1 MDKLNKIYNV
11 KNRSAGSVSY
21 RIGTQR
27 REFGPG
33 ETQRVTYEELEKL
46 TYIPGGKALIENRL
60 LITDVEVRDDLSINT
75 QPESFLD
82 EEEIKHV
89 MNNGSLDQFLDML
102 DFAPA
107 GVIDLIKKNAVEL
120 PLNNLD
126 KVTALKNKTGFDARV
141 ALVNNQVEKEEAPKA
156 QRRVQ
161 AATEEEAPA
170 APARRYNIIN
180 KTEE

>member
-1 MDKLNKIYNV
+1 MDKAKKMYNV

-21 RIGTQR
+21 VIGTHR
-27 REFGPG
+27 REFGAG
-33 ETQRVTYEELEKL
+33 ETQRVSYEELERL
-46 TYIPGGKALIENRL
+46 TYIPGGKSLIENRF
-60 LITDVEVRDDLSINT
+60 LITDVEILDDLSINT

-82 EEEIKHV
+82 EEEIKNV
-89 MNNGSLDQFLDML
+89 MAKGSLDQFLDML
-102 DFAPA
+102 DFAPI
-107 GVIDLIKKNAVEL
+107 GVIDLIKKFAVEL

-126 KVTALKNKTGFDARV
+126 KVTALKEKTGFDARL
-141 ALVNNQVEKEEAPKA
+141 ALANSQDEKVEAPKA

-161 AATEEEAPA
+161 AAIEEEAPA